1 MTLYAE
7 TSAVL
12 RWLFDEPQGAEI
24 DALLRRADKVMCSR
38 LTLIEVRRV
47 VRRMVA
53 TGQLDEASAADAFD
67 AFALAVARWGV
78 LDLSR
83 EVTDRAED
91 RFPIEPVRTLDAIHL
106 ASALSLRHAVADLRL
121 LSTDQRVRENGVRLG
136 FEVVPGK
143 GASRA

>member
-12 RWLFDEPQGAEI
+12 RWLFDEPRSAEI
-24 DALLRRADKVMCSR
+24 DALLRRADKVLCSR

-53 TGQLDEASAADAFD
+53 IGQLDEARAADVFD

-91 RFPIEPVRTLDAIHL
+91 RFPIEPVRALDALHL
-106 ASALSLRHAVADLRL
+106 ASALNLRHAVSELCV
-121 LSTDQRVRENGVRLG
+121 LSTDERIRANGLRLG
-136 FEVVPGK
+136 FEVVP
-143 GASRA
+143 A

>member
-7 TSAVL
+7 SSAVL
-12 RWLFDEPQGAEI
+12 RWLFDEPRGAEI
-24 DALLRRADKVMCSR
+24 EALLRAADKVVCSR

-53 TGQLDEASAADAFD
+53 AGQLEETAAADAFD
-67 AFALAVARWGV
+67 AFAAAVARWGI

-106 ASALSLRHAVADLRL
+106 ASALNLRQAITGLRV
-121 LSTDQRVRENGVRLG
+121 LSTDERVRGNALRLG
-136 FEVVPGK
+136 FEVVP
-143 GASRA
+143 A

>member
-1 MTLYAE
+1 MNLYAE
-7 TSAVL
+7 SSAVL
-12 RWLFDEPQGAEI
+12 RWLFGEPNSAEI
-24 DALLRRADKVMCSR
+24 EALLREADKVVCSR

-53 TGQLDEASAADAFD
+53 VGQLEEVAAADVFD
-67 AFALAVARWGV
+67 AFAAAAARWGI

-106 ASALSLRHAVADLRL
+106 ASALNLRHAVADLQV
-121 LSTDQRVRENGVRLG
+121 LSTDARVRGNALRLG
-136 FEVVPGK
+136 FAVVPV
-143 GASRA
+143 